1 MRDIK
6 ASKTAKSSK
15 RATMTDIA
23 TKAGV
28 SQSTV
33 SLVLNAMTG
42 TKLSKDT
49 RQRVLRIAQELG
61 YQLPEGRKSQSAGP
75 SPLPTAPPK
84 DARRLILYLVDEI
97 STSPHPVVSVDGA
110 KDEAWSQ
117 GTLVAVFATRS
128 NADMESAVLAAM
140 LTHPLLAGVVYST
153 IFTRQTVPPAAL
165 SAVPTVLL
173 NCYVP
178 EGSEPH
184 FSSIVPSEVVG
195 GTTATEYLIHAGH
208 KRIGFI
214 NGEPW
219 MDAAK
224 DRLKGYRRALASAD
238 IPFDGSLVREG
249 NWQGTS
255 GYECTLSLMQN
266 VRPPSAIFCANDL
279 MAVGCLEALQ
289 ALGLKVP
296 ADVSVVGYDDQEI
309 ARHTHPPLTTLLLPN
324 YEMGRLAIELL
335 LDEANGMPHRKR
347 RIKVEAQM
355 VERGTVGPPAP
366 HHPSL
371 KNS

>member
-1 MRDIK
+1 MK
-6 ASKTAKSSK
+6 TSKPGKSSK

-23 TKAGV
+23 TQAGV

-42 TKLSKDT
+42 TKLSKET
-49 RQRVLRIAQELG
+49 RQRVLRIAEELG
-61 YQLPEGRKSQSAGP
+61 YQLPEGRKATAADTAP
-75 SPLPTAPPK
+75 SPSMPPK

-110 KDEAWSQ
+110 KDEAWNQ
-117 GTLVAVFATRS
+117 DTLVAVFATRS
-128 NADMESAVLAAM
+128 NADIESAVLAAM
-140 LTHPLLAGVVYST
+140 LANPLLAGVVYST

-165 SAVPTVLL
+165 SGVPTVLL

-178 EGSEPH
+178 EGTEPH

-195 GTTATEYLIHAGH
+195 GTTATEYLVHAGH

-224 DRLKGYRRALASAD
+224 ERLKGYCRALSSAD
-238 IPFDGSLVREG
+238 IAFDETLVREG
-249 NWQGTS
+249 DWQVTTGFD
-255 GYECTLSLMQN
+255 CTLSLMQN
-266 VRPPSAIFCANDL
+266 AQPPSAIFCANDL
-279 MAVGCLEALQ
+279 MAVGCLEALHC
-289 ALGLKVP
+289 LGLNVP
-296 ADVSVVGYDDQEI
+296 ADVSVIGYDDQEI
-309 ARHTHPPLTTLLLPN
+309 ARHTHPPLTTLVLPN
-324 YEMGRLAIELL
+324 YEMGRLAVELL

-347 RIKVEAQM
+347 RIKVEAQL
-355 VERGTVGPPAP
+355 VERGTVGPPP
-366 HHPSL
+366 TKS
-371 KNS
+371 

>member
-1 MRDIK
+1 MLDIK
-6 ASKTAKSSK
+6 TSRAATSSK
-15 RATMTDIA
+15 RVTMTDIA

-42 TKLSKDT
+42 TKLSKET
-49 RQRVLRIAQELG
+49 RQRVLRIAEELS
-61 YQLPEGRKSQSAGP
+61 YQLPEGRKSLTTDPTP
-75 SPLPTAPPK
+75 SPALPPK

-117 GTLVAVFATRS
+117 GTLVAVFTTRS

-140 LTHPLLAGVVYST
+140 LANPLLAGVVYST
-153 IFTRQTVPPAAL
+153 IFTRQTVAPAAL
-165 SAVPTVLL
+165 STVPTVLL

-238 IPFDGSLVREG
+238 IAYEDTLVREG
-249 NWQGTS
+249 DWQVTTGFD
-255 GYECTLSLMQN
+255 CTLSLMEHI
-266 VRPPSAIFCANDL
+266 RPPSAIFCANDL
-279 MAVGCLEALQ
+279 MAVGCLEALRT
-289 ALGLKVP
+289 LGLNVP
-296 ADVSVVGYDDQEI
+296 SDVSVIGYDDQEI

-324 YEMGRLAIELL
+324 YEMGRLAVELL

-347 RIKVEAQM
+347 RIKVEAQL
-355 VERGTVGPPAP
+355 VERGTVMPPRA
-366 HHPSL
+366 SL
-371 KNS
+371 